1 MRAFKNLKITLKKL
15 QNSNAAKALLKTC
28 WRFKMICKFGLS
40 QWFCIQINWKILD
53 LRCFFLPCSTS
64 SYGKNSSCRYGRPE
78 DKIFQRGNSF
88 NFSYL
93 LGVSEHIT
101 KVRSDLR
108 ISFSK
113 SVKGNVSNTE
123 QFDHN
128 KRSEII
134 F

>member
-1 MRAFKNLKITLKKL
+1 M
-15 QNSNAAKALLKTC
+15 
-28 WRFKMICKFGLS
+28 
-40 QWFCIQINWKILD
+40 
-53 LRCFFLPCSTS
+53 PCSTS

-78 DKIFQRGNSF
+78 DKIFLRGNSF
-88 NFSYL
+88 NLSYL